1 MSKKV
6 ISSTTTVNLPILN
19 PWTNIGWNL
28 GRIASIDNSYL
39 ASWPNSKY
47 IQTTTLPEPY
57 TGDVNS
63 GVYCLNLNPG
73 DACIC
78 DSSDPGLKK
87 DFENY
92 TQQTLC
98 HSIKGNMWLLPFF
111 QGTAGYTWW
120 QLITNWLRGWLQK
133 NKNGQN
139 PRMFVIEYFPYHTVK
154 ETYFPRKLPSYEY
167 SNQLIR
173 QAMAENKYIVIMRH
187 RKEWLQR
194 ISGLEEYERLA
205 YLNNPRRPYL
215 TKNNFKHGGPRA
227 NFDFEELQKQ
237 F

>member
-1 MSKKV
+1 MPM
-6 ISSTTTVNLPILN
+6 IELIEN
-19 PWTNIGWNL
+19 PWLNISWENG
-28 GRIASIDNSYL
+28 IAEIDKEYL
-39 ASWPNSKY
+39 TKFSCFEK
-47 IQTTTLPEPY
+47 IQKNTLPEPY
-57 TGDVNS
+57 TGDVKSN
-63 GVYCLNLNPG
+63 VYCLNLNPG
-73 DACIC
+73 DACVC
-78 DSSDPGLKK
+78 DDSEPQLKK
-87 DFENY
+87 RFEEY
-92 TQQTLC
+92 TQKTLR
-98 HSIKGNMWLLPFF
+98 HEINYNMWFRLKE
-111 QGTAGYTWW
+111 TAGYDWW
-120 QLITNWLRGWLQK
+120 QQMTKELCE
-133 NKNGQN
+133 N

-154 ETYFPRKLPSYEY
+154 GTYFPRKLPSYEY

>member
-1 MSKKV
+1 MPM
-6 ISSTTTVNLPILN
+6 IELIEN
-19 PWTNIGWNL
+19 PWLNISWENG
-28 GRIASIDNSYL
+28 IAEIDKEYL
-39 ASWPNSKY
+39 TKFSCFEK
-47 IQTTTLPEPY
+47 IQKNTLPEPY
-57 TGDVNS
+57 TGDVKSN
-63 GVYCLNLNPG
+63 VYCLNLNPG
-73 DACIC
+73 DACVC
-78 DSSDPGLKK
+78 DDSEPQLKK
-87 DFENY
+87 RFEEY
-92 TQQTLC
+92 TQKTLR
-98 HSIKGNMWLLPFF
+98 HEINYNMWFRLKE
-111 QGTAGYTWW
+111 TAGYDWW
-120 QLITNWLRGWLQK
+120 QQMTKELCE
-133 NKNGQN
+133 N

>member
-1 MSKKV
+1 MPM
-6 ISSTTTVNLPILN
+6 IELIEN
-19 PWTNIGWNL
+19 PWLNISWENG
-28 GRIASIDNSYL
+28 IAEIDKEYL
-39 ASWPNSKY
+39 TKFSCFEK
-47 IQTTTLPEPY
+47 IQKNTLPEPY
-57 TGDVNS
+57 TGDVKSN
-63 GVYCLNLNPG
+63 VYCLNLNPG
-73 DACIC
+73 DACVC
-78 DSSDPGLKK
+78 DDSEPQLKK
-87 DFENY
+87 RFEEY
-92 TQQTLC
+92 TQKTLR
-98 HSIKGNMWLLPFF
+98 HEINYNMWFRLKE
-111 QGTAGYTWW
+111 TAGYDWW
-120 QLITNWLRGWLQK
+120 QQMTKELCE
-133 NKNGQN
+133 N

-154 ETYFPRKLPSYEY
+154 GTYFPRKLPSYEY

-215 TKNNFKHGGPRA
+215 TKNNFKPGGPRA

>member
-1 MSKKV
+1 MPM
-6 ISSTTTVNLPILN
+6 IELIEN
-19 PWTNIGWNL
+19 PWLNISWENG
-28 GRIASIDNSYL
+28 IAEIDKEYL
-39 ASWPNSKY
+39 TKFSCFEK
-47 IQTTTLPEPY
+47 IQKNTLPEPY
-57 TGDVNS
+57 TGDVKSN
-63 GVYCLNLNPG
+63 VYCLNLNPG
-73 DACIC
+73 DACVC
-78 DSSDPGLKK
+78 DDSEPQLKK
-87 DFENY
+87 RFEEY
-92 TQQTLC
+92 TQKTLR
-98 HSIKGNMWLLPFF
+98 HEINYNMWFRLKE
-111 QGTAGYTWW
+111 TAGYDWW
-120 QLITNWLRGWLQK
+120 QQMTKELCE
-133 NKNGQN
+133 N

-154 ETYFPRKLPSYEY
+154 GTYFPRKLPSYEY

-205 YLNNPRRPYL
+205 FLNNPRRPYL